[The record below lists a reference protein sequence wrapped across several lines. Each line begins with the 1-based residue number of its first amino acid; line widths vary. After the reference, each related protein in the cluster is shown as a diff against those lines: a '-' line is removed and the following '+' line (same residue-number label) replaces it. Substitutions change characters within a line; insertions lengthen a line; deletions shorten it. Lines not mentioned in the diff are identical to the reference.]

1 MLAQE
6 YLRRIL
12 KARVY
17 DVAQET
23 PLDYAVHLSEKLD
36 NKVLLKRED
45 LQPVFSFKLRGAYNR
60 MVHLTAEEKARGVI
74 TASAG
79 NHAQGV
85 ALAASRLKC
94 RAVIC
99 MPITAPSVKVEAVKR
114 FGGKYV
120 EVVQE
125 GRSFT
130 ESADCAARLQ
140 RERNLVF
147 VHPFNDPDVI
157 AGQGTIAME
166 ILHQYQPSDGD
177 QIDAVFCA
185 IGGGGLIS
193 GIATYIKSL
202 YPGIQVIGVQT
213 KDSCAMKKSI
223 DAGHPVDLS
232 QVGLFSDG
240 TAVKAV
246 GDETFRVCSEYVDDI
261 VLVDSDEVCAAIKDI
276 FDDTRSI
283 VEPAGALGVA
293 GAKAWARHNNITGKT
308 LVAINSGA
316 NMNFERLR
324 FVTERAAM
332 GEEKEAMYAV
342 TIPEERGSYRKFCHL
357 IGDRAVTEFNYR
369 ISDKH
374 VAQIFVGI
382 QTKSPGDADN
392 LLSIFTKAGLKSLNL
407 THDELTKLHI
417 RHMVGGKSP
426 LAVNER
432 LFRFEFP
439 EYPGALLRFL
449 TTMNPDW
456 NISLFHY
463 RNNGS
468 DYGRVLVGIQVPPE
482 DDERFHKFLEKLGYP
497 YVDESQNPVYK
508 LFL

>member
-17 DVAQET
+17 DVARET
-23 PLDYAVHLSEKLD
+23 PLETAEHLSVKLG
-36 NKVLLKRED
+36 NKILLKRED

-60 MVHLTAEEKARGVI
+60 MVHLSAEEKSRGVI

-99 MPITAPSVKVEAVKR
+99 MPITAPSVKVEAVR
-114 FGGKYV
+114 SLGGSYV
-120 EVVQE
+120 EIVQE
-125 GRSFT
+125 GRSFS
-130 ESADCAARLQ
+130 EAAACAARLQ

-147 VHPFNDPDVI
+147 IHPFNDPEVI

-166 ILHQYQPSDGD
+166 ILRQYQPSDGD
-177 QIDAVFCA
+177 QIDAIFVA

-193 GIATYIKSL
+193 GIAAYVKAL
-202 YPGIQVIGVQT
+202 YPQIQVIGVQT
-213 KDSCAMKKSI
+213 RDSCAMRQSLQ
-223 DAGHPVDLS
+223 AGSPVELS

-240 TAVKAV
+240 TAVKLV
-246 GDETFRVCSEYVDDI
+246 GDETFKLCQSYVDDI

-276 FDDTRSI
+276 FEDTRSI
-283 VEPAGALGVA
+283 VEPAGALAVA
-293 GAKAWARHNNITGKT
+293 GAKSWVRRNKVRGKT
-308 LVAINSGA
+308 LVAVNCGA

-342 TIPEERGSYRKFCHL
+342 TIPEERGAYREFCKL
-357 IGDRAVTEFNYR
+357 IGSRNVTEFNYR
-369 ISDKH
+369 ISSEKTAH
-374 VAQIFVGI
+374 IFVGI
-382 QTKSPGDADN
+382 QTTSPGDADN
-392 LLSIFTKAGLKSLNL
+392 LVSLFSQAGLPCLNL
-407 THDELTKLHI
+407 THDELAKLHL

-432 LFRFEFP
+432 LYRFEFP
-439 EYPGALLRFL
+439 EYPGALMRFL
-449 TTMNPDW
+449 TSMKPDW

-468 DYGRVLVGIQVPPE
+468 DYGRVLAGIQVPPSDE
-482 DDERFHKFLEKLGYP
+482 ERFQEFLETLGYP
-497 YVDESQNPVYK
+497 YTDESENPAYK

>member
-17 DVAQET
+17 DVAHES
-23 PLDYAVHLSEKLD
+23 PLDYAVHLSDKID

-45 LQPVFSFKLRGAYNR
+45 LQQVFSFKLRGAYNR
-60 MVHLTAEEKARGVI
+60 MVHLTPEEKARGVI

-85 ALAASRLKC
+85 ALAANRLKC
-94 RAVIC
+94 KAVIC

-114 FGGKYV
+114 FGGAYV

-125 GRSFT
+125 GRSFS
-130 ESADCAARLQ
+130 EAADCAARIQ

-147 VHPFNDPDVI
+147 AHPFNDPDVI

-177 QIDAVFCA
+177 RIDAIFVA
-185 IGGGGLIS
+185 VGGGGLIS
-193 GIATYIKSL
+193 GVATYVKAL

-213 KDSCAMKKSI
+213 KDSCAMKQSI
-223 DAGHPVDLS
+223 DAGHPVALS

-240 TAVKAV
+240 TAVKLV
-246 GDETFRVCSEYVDDI
+246 GDETFRICQQYVDDI

-276 FDDTRSI
+276 FEDTRSI

-293 GAKAWARHNNITGKT
+293 GAKAWARRNNIHGKT
-308 LVAINSGA
+308 LVAVNSGA

-342 TIPEERGSYRKFCHL
+342 TIPEERGSYKKFCKL
-357 IGDRAVTEFNYR
+357 IGERNVTEFNYR
-369 ISDKH
+369 ISAQKE
-374 VAQIFVGI
+374 AQIFVGI
-382 QTKSPGDADN
+382 QTASAGDEEGLAK
-392 LLSIFTKAGLKSLNL
+392 IFNDAGLKCINL
-407 THDELTKLHI
+407 THDELAKLHL

-439 EYPGALLRFL
+439 EYPGALMRFL
-449 TTMNPDW
+449 TAMNPDW

-468 DYGRVLVGIQVPPE
+468 DYGRILAGIQVPPE
-482 DDERFHKFLEKLGYP
+482 DDARFHEFLEKLGYP
-497 YVDESQNPVYK
+497 YVDESDHPAYK

>member
-1 MLAQE
+1 
-6 YLRRIL
+6 
-12 KARVY
+12 
-17 DVAQET
+17 
-23 PLDYAVHLSEKLD
+23 
-36 NKVLLKRED
+36 
-45 LQPVFSFKLRGAYNR
+45 

-130 ESADCAARLQ
+130 ESANCAARLQ

-213 KDSCAMKKSI
+213 KDSCAMKKSL

-276 FDDTRSI
+276 LMT
-283 VEPAGALGVA
+283 PA
-293 GAKAWARHNNITGKT
+293 R
-308 LVAINSGA
+308 
-316 NMNFERLR
+316 
-324 FVTERAAM
+324 
-332 GEEKEAMYAV
+332 
-342 TIPEERGSYRKFCHL
+342 
-357 IGDRAVTEFNYR
+357 
-369 ISDKH
+369 
-374 VAQIFVGI
+374 
-382 QTKSPGDADN
+382 
-392 LLSIFTKAGLKSLNL
+392 SLNPRVRSASQAPRPGPAI
-407 THDELTKLHI
+407 TT
-417 RHMVGGKSP
+417 SP
-426 LAVNER
+426 ER
-432 LFRFEFP
+432 RLSRST
-439 EYPGALLRFL
+439 AAR
-449 TTMNPDW
+449 
-456 NISLFHY
+456 I
-463 RNNGS
+463 
-468 DYGRVLVGIQVPPE
+468 
-482 DDERFHKFLEKLGYP
+482 
-497 YVDESQNPVYK
+497 
-508 LFL
+508 

>member
-17 DVAQET
+17 DVAEET
-23 PLDYAVHLSEKLD
+23 PLDYAVHLSGKIRNKL
-36 NKVLLKRED
+36 LLKRED

-85 ALAASRLKC
+85 ALAASKLKC

-114 FGGKYV
+114 FGGEYV

-125 GRSFT
+125 GRSFS
-130 ESADCAARLQ
+130 ESAECAARLQ

-147 VHPFNDPDVI
+147 VHPFNDPEVI

-166 ILHQYQPSDGD
+166 ILRQYQPSDGD
-177 QIDAVFCA
+177 QIDAIFCA
-185 IGGGGLIS
+185 IGGGGLAS
-193 GIATYIKSL
+193 GIAAYVKAL

-213 KDSCAMKKSI
+213 KDSCAMKQSMKE
-223 DAGHPVDLS
+223 GHPVELS

-240 TAVKAV
+240 TAVKLV
-246 GDETFRVCSEYVDDI
+246 GDETFRICNTYLDDI
-261 VLVDSDEVCAAIKDI
+261 VLVDSDEVCAAIKDV
-276 FDDTRSI
+276 FEDTRSI
-283 VEPAGALGVA
+283 VEPAGALPVA
-293 GAKAWARHNNITGKT
+293 GAKSWAKKNGIEGKT
-308 LVAINSGA
+308 LVAVTSGA

-342 TIPEERGSYRKFCHL
+342 TIPEVQGSYRKFCRL

-369 ISDKH
+369 ISDSH
-374 VAQIFVGI
+374 EAQIFVGI
-382 QTKSPGDADN
+382 QTKSPDDADN
-392 LLSIFTKAGLKSLNL
+392 LTELFNSAGLHCLNL
-407 THDELTKLHI
+407 THDELAKLHL
-417 RHMVGGKSP
+417 RHMVGGKSA

-432 LFRFEFP
+432 LYRFEFP

-449 TTMNPDW
+449 TALKPDW

-482 DDERFHKFLEKLGYP
+482 DDDRFTEFLEQLGYP
-497 YVDESQNPVYK
+497 YINETENPAYK